1 MDNLFYNLPED
12 IQLNIINMNPH
23 PVAEIM
29 KTFYKDVEDDLDDC
43 RLAFFIGKDCGTK
56 QLYRRVFDNI
66 CGNHTVEIYKIVK
79 NKYYIFFDTGDLYTI
94 REGKKIWYDEPP
106 YLNSSEEEYLLNI
119 WQYWLNGYYSI
130 DEGNRIWIEE

>member
-1 MDNLFYNLPED
+1 MPED
-12 IQLNIINMNPH
+12 IQLKIIMMNPH

-29 KTFYKDVEDDLDDC
+29 KTFFEDVEDDLNDC

-66 CGNHTVEIYKIVK
+66 CGNHTVEIHKIVK

-94 REGKKIWYDEPP
+94 REGKKIWYDEAC
-106 YLNSSEEEYLLNI
+106 NKRWQRIFDFFRSNEEE
-119 WQYWLNGYYSI
+119 
-130 DEGNRIWIEE
+130 